1 MAKLHTHYITNIQKE
16 LKYAYTD
23 LSENAFQASVQQ
35 ALFSAEADDDS
46 DNDEDEDF
54 FDDSDDDNEEDNS
67 NSNTSDPKNADI
79 EKWINIDDSELKKL
93 LDVNVS
99 VVIEPHP
106 MTIDH
111 GSTDFDIEATLN
123 NVLGTST

>member
-23 LSENAFQASVQQ
+23 LSENAFQAAVQQ
-35 ALFSAEADDDS
+35 ALSSAEADDDS
-46 DNDEDEDF
+46 DKDEDEDF
-54 FDDSDDDNEEDNS
+54 FDDSDDDEENNS
-67 NSNTSDPKNADI
+67 NSNTSDPKNTDI
-79 EKWINIDDSELKKL
+79 EKWINIDDLELRKL

-99 VVIEPHP
+99 VVIEPQP

-111 GSTDFDIEATLN
+111 GSTEFDIEATLN

>member
-1 MAKLHTHYITNIQKE
+1 MMIPIMMKMKIFLTIVMI
-16 LKYAYTD
+16 
-23 LSENAFQASVQQ
+23 
-35 ALFSAEADDDS
+35 
-46 DNDEDEDF
+46 
-54 FDDSDDDNEEDNS
+54 
-67 NSNTSDPKNADI
+67 DPKNADI